1 MKHWLVYGAIG
12 MLAAC
17 SDGKSKFDSKTY
29 QEQKATLGSKEKD
42 SPLGFLE
49 VQSKDHR
56 NIFGQTV
63 VKGTVH
69 NTATLC
75 SYKDI
80 RVKLLYY
87 KQQKLVANHEEVYK
101 ETLAP
106 GDDFIFKARYKTPKG
121 TDSVAVSLMSAVPVT
136 AASK

>member
-1 MKHWLVYGAIG
+1 MKHWLLLGAMTGI
-12 MLAAC
+12 LAAC
-17 SDGKSKFDSKTY
+17 GGKAKFDNKSY
-29 QEQKATLGSKEKD
+29 QEQKATLGDKEK
-42 SPLGFLE
+42 STPLSFLE
-49 VQSKDHR
+49 VHSKDHR

-69 NTATLC
+69 NMATLC

-87 KQQKLVANHEEVYK
+87 KQQKLVANHEEVYN

-106 GDDFIFKARYKTPKG
+106 GDDFIFKARFKTPKG
-121 TDSVAVSLMSAVPVT
+121 TDSVAVSLMNAVPVT
-136 AASK
+136 AGAK

>member
-1 MKHWLVYGAIG
+1 MKPWLLCVAMIG
-12 MLAAC
+12 LLAAC
-17 SDGKSKFDSKTY
+17 NGKATFDKKTY
-29 QEQKATLGSKEKD
+29 QQQKATLGEREKD
-42 SPLGFLE
+42 TPLSFLDVKSE
-49 VQSKDHR
+49 HHR
-56 NIFGQTV
+56 NIWGQTV

-106 GDDFIFKARYKTPKG
+106 GDDFVFKARYKTPRG
-121 TDSVAVSLMSAVPVT
+121 TDSVAVSLMNAVPVT
-136 AASK
+136 ASK